1 MPTRDIELDR
11 HIRKTLKE
19 ILQKI
24 EREESADLVLV
35 SGPIVFGVDDNLR
48 DAIEELKERRDRL
61 LVIVDTP
68 GGIVEVVERMVET
81 IRQYYAEIDFIIP
94 DRAMSAG
101 TILVMSGDRIRMDY
115 FSRLGPIDPQVEKDG
130 HLVPALSYLIQYQ
143 RFIEKAQTDELTS
156 AEFALL
162 AGMDLA
168 ELHQYEQARN
178 LSHTLL
184 KKWLATYKFKDWK
197 RTKTRGVEVTDEMRE
212 SRALEIAKK
221 LSDNELWHSHGR
233 GISRQ
238 TLEQELD
245 LVVDDLADSP
255 EKSQKIRVYHA
266 ITTEYT
272 TRMGISG
279 AVHAASGLFV

>member
-1 MPTRDIELDR
+1 MPTRDFELDR
-11 HIRKTLKE
+11 HIRKTLKTMLEE
-19 ILQKI
+19 I
-24 EREESADLVLV
+24 ETSESANLVLV

-48 DAIEELKERRDRL
+48 DAIEGLSNRQGRL

-81 IRQYYAEIDFIIP
+81 IRQHYEEVDFVIP

-130 HLVPALSYLIQYQ
+130 HLVPALSYLVQYQ
-143 RFIEKAQTDELTS
+143 RFIEKAQNDELTP

-162 AGMDLA
+162 ASMDLA

-197 RTKTRGVEVTDEMRE
+197 STRTHGIEVTDQMRE
-212 SRALEIAKK
+212 ERALDIARK
-221 LSDNELWHSHGR
+221 LSDNEKWHSHGR
-233 GISRQ
+233 GISRK
-238 TLEQELD
+238 TLERELD
-245 LVVDDLADSP
+245 LVIDDLAGDK
-255 EKSQKIRVYHA
+255 EQSQKIRIYHA
-266 ITTEYT
+266 ITTEYMS
-272 TRMGISG
+272 RMGISN